1 MIHKVL
7 YHQSLEWYYKNDL
20 FRNDTL
26 IIDLKELMDLNENN
40 YNLDAMKKEDIYI
53 KMVINLIIINWLQI
67 RWKKFWIKYIYQTD
81 HAFDR
86 IE

>member
-1 MIHKVL
+1 MVYKQLKKIANYFATVERWAMIQKVL
-7 YHQSLEWYYKNDL
+7 YHKSLEWYYKNDL

-67 RWKKFWIKYIYQTD
+67 R
-81 HAFDR
+81 
-86 IE
+86 